1 MKEATLVGST
11 MGGGTLSWLDYG
23 VFSLML
29 LLSLLV
35 GVYFAIKS
43 RNKGN
48 DEFLVGG
55 RSMTCLPMSMSLVVT
70 YLSAVSL
77 QGFPAE
83 TFYHSMQPVLTKS
96 SILAIPIAAAV
107 FVPFY
112 YELKIVS
119 AYQYLEMRFNSVTT
133 RRVASALFITQTL
146 LYQAIVIY
154 APALA
159 LAAVTDFP
167 MWLAILVVGAIAS
180 FYTTI
185 GGLKAVVWTDALQ
198 FVIVLGGLM
207 TIVIMGVNEVGSLQ
221 KVWDI
226 NVKHKRA
233 GLQIF
238 NWSPDI
244 FERHTVWGLSWSGFF
259 GSIVTYGS
267 SQTAIQRYSSM
278 KSLTHAYLSVLLL
291 VPYFAAVAV
300 LLTLTGL
307 VLFATYED
315 CDPLK
320 AGLIHSKDQILP
332 YYVMDRFS
340 SVPGLAGL
348 FISCIFS
355 GALSTISSGVNSQ
368 AAVTWE
374 DWLSKMPS
382 CASLSTS
389 TQTLIT
395 KLLALVYGF
404 LAVGLAFMAGKTG
417 GILQAAVAVIW
428 SVTGPLMAAFV
439 MAIFMPFTNAKGAC
453 TAMLL
458 GTTVALGLHIGSTAV
473 GITPYYLP
481 TSIEGCPAD
490 LNITTTTPKPIVRVE
505 DLDFPKKLL
514 GISYTLLGTL
524 GFVVALTIGIL
535 VSVLTGCNKDQ
546 TIKRELVHKWVR
558 WCLPD
563 PDDCNTHFDGK
574 KYTTHF

>member
-1 MKEATLVGST
+1 HHSSSSQVRRLRRRALPLAFCATPCPRLGQSLPVSVVVTLRCMFVAGEEDQQYTVTMKEATLVGST

-167 MWLAILVVGAIAS
+167 MWLAILV
-180 FYTTI
+180 

-278 KSLTHAYLSVLLL
+278 KSLTHAYL
-291 VPYFAAVAV
+291 
-300 LLTLTGL
+300 
-307 VLFATYED
+307 
-315 CDPLK
+315 
-320 AGLIHSKDQILP
+320 
-332 YYVMDRFS
+332 
-340 SVPGLAGL
+340 
-348 FISCIFS
+348 
-355 GALSTISSGVNSQ
+355 
-368 AAVTWE
+368 
-374 DWLSKMPS
+374 
-382 CASLSTS
+382 
-389 TQTLIT
+389 
-395 KLLALVYGF
+395 
-404 LAVGLAFMAGKTG
+404 
-417 GILQAAVAVIW
+417 
-428 SVTGPLMAAFV
+428 
-439 MAIFMPFTNAKGAC
+439 
-453 TAMLL
+453 
-458 GTTVALGLHIGSTAV
+458 
-473 GITPYYLP
+473 
-481 TSIEGCPAD
+481 
-490 LNITTTTPKPIVRVE
+490 
-505 DLDFPKKLL
+505 
-514 GISYTLLGTL
+514 
-524 GFVVALTIGIL
+524 
-535 VSVLTGCNKDQ
+535 
-546 TIKRELVHKWVR
+546 
-558 WCLPD
+558 
-563 PDDCNTHFDGK
+563 
-574 KYTTHF
+574 

>member
-1 MKEATLVGST
+1 MTEATLVGST

-207 TIVIMGVNEVGSLQ
+207 TIVIMGVKEVGSLQ

-244 FERHTVWGLSWSGFF
+244 FERHTVWGLSWFGFF
-259 GSIVTYGS
+259 SSIVKYGS

-291 VPYFAAVAV
+291 VPYFAADAV

-307 VLFATYED
+307 VVFATYED

-395 KLLALVYGF
+395 KLLGR
-404 LAVGLAFMAGKTG
+404 
-417 GILQAAVAVIW
+417 
-428 SVTGPLMAAFV
+428 SHP
-439 MAIFMPFTNAKGAC
+439 
-453 TAMLL
+453 
-458 GTTVALGLHIGSTAV
+458 H
-473 GITPYYLP
+473 TPP
-481 TSIEGCPAD
+481 TSSSP
-490 LNITTTTPKPIVRVE
+490 
-505 DLDFPKKLL
+505 
-514 GISYTLLGTL
+514 SY
-524 GFVVALTIGIL
+524 
-535 VSVLTGCNKDQ
+535 
-546 TIKRELVHKWVR
+546 
-558 WCLPD
+558 
-563 PDDCNTHFDGK
+563 
-574 KYTTHF
+574 

>member
-1 MKEATLVGST
+1 MEEEENVQCTGEPTDSLVKVRACSQSASAPRPHRVARRLIYCIRDCTVVQKGEEDHHYTVTMTEATLVGST

-167 MWLAILVVGAIAS
+167 MWLAILV
-180 FYTTI
+180 

-207 TIVIMGVNEVGSLQ
+207 TIVIMGVKEVGSLQ

-244 FERHTVWGLSWSGFF
+244 FERHTVWGLSWFGFF
-259 GSIVTYGS
+259 SSIVKYGS

-291 VPYFAAVAV
+291 VPYFAADAV
-300 LLTLTGL
+300 LLTLTVNMLKDPRPTSYSSICSSMTHDTL
-307 VLFATYED
+307 V
-315 CDPLK
+315 
-320 AGLIHSKDQILP
+320 
-332 YYVMDRFS
+332 
-340 SVPGLAGL
+340 
-348 FISCIFS
+348 
-355 GALSTISSGVNSQ
+355 
-368 AAVTWE
+368 
-374 DWLSKMPS
+374 
-382 CASLSTS
+382 
-389 TQTLIT
+389 
-395 KLLALVYGF
+395 ALVY
-404 LAVGLAFMAGKTG
+404 APV
-417 GILQAAVAVIW
+417 
-428 SVTGPLMAAFV
+428 
-439 MAIFMPFTNAKGAC
+439 
-453 TAMLL
+453 
-458 GTTVALGLHIGSTAV
+458 
-473 GITPYYLP
+473 
-481 TSIEGCPAD
+481 
-490 LNITTTTPKPIVRVE
+490 
-505 DLDFPKKLL
+505 
-514 GISYTLLGTL
+514 
-524 GFVVALTIGIL
+524 
-535 VSVLTGCNKDQ
+535 
-546 TIKRELVHKWVR
+546 
-558 WCLPD
+558 
-563 PDDCNTHFDGK
+563 
-574 KYTTHF
+574 

>member
-1 MKEATLVGST
+1 
-11 MGGGTLSWLDYG
+11 
-23 VFSLML
+23 
-29 LLSLLV
+29 
-35 GVYFAIKS
+35 
-43 RNKGN
+43 
-48 DEFLVGG
+48 
-55 RSMTCLPMSMSLVVT
+55 
-70 YLSAVSL
+70 
-77 QGFPAE
+77 FPAE
-83 TFYHSMQPVLTKS
+83 IFYHNMQYFLTKS

-244 FERHTVWGLSWSGFF
+244 FERHTVWGLSWLGFF
-259 GSIVTYGS
+259 NSIVKYGS

-278 KSLTHAYLSVLLL
+278 KTLTHAYLSVLLL
-291 VPYFAAVAV
+291 VPYFAADAV

-382 CASLSTS
+382 CAS
-389 TQTLIT
+389 
-395 KLLALVYGF
+395 
-404 LAVGLAFMAGKTG
+404 
-417 GILQAAVAVIW
+417 
-428 SVTGPLMAAFV
+428 
-439 MAIFMPFTNAKGAC
+439 
-453 TAMLL
+453 
-458 GTTVALGLHIGSTAV
+458 
-473 GITPYYLP
+473 
-481 TSIEGCPAD
+481 
-490 LNITTTTPKPIVRVE
+490 
-505 DLDFPKKLL
+505 
-514 GISYTLLGTL
+514 
-524 GFVVALTIGIL
+524 
-535 VSVLTGCNKDQ
+535 
-546 TIKRELVHKWVR
+546 
-558 WCLPD
+558 
-563 PDDCNTHFDGK
+563 
-574 KYTTHF
+574 